1 MFKNI
6 TVFKFQ
12 GPAMCGA
19 SLERMLLA
27 HEFQPC
33 APTQH
38 KSTGFF
44 SPRHEHGALVESIDG
59 NLILQVTSEVR
70 RVPPQA
76 LNKRIKEICDLFE
89 ERNGRKPGKVQRK
102 EIREQATLELLPGA
116 FPARSC
122 VRIWLSV
129 ALGLVVLDTS
139 SMLRSDEVGMLL
151 VSCIPGLQ
159 LQPIQTAMSPAGAMT
174 AWLASGDA
182 PYQFTFGRECEL
194 RSTDEMRSFVRYGRH
209 SLDMD
214 QVKEHVTQG
223 KVSTKLALTWRDRVS
238 FVLDDCMRLK
248 KLTFLDV
255 VFESKLANAGHID
268 KGEAFDADVAIM
280 AGELQSLLPDLFEA
294 LGGLAEQEAA

>member
-1 MFKNI
+1 MFKNL

-76 LNKRIKEICDLFE
+76 LNKRIKEISDKFE
-89 ERNGRKPGKVQRK
+89 EQNGRKPGKVQRK
-102 EIREQATLELLPGA
+102 DIREQATLELLPST

-129 ALGLVVLDTS
+129 ALGLVVMDTA
-139 SMLRSDEVGMLL
+139 SMLRSDEVAVLL
-151 VSCIPGLQ
+151 VNCIPGLKLQ
-159 LQPIQTAMSPAGAMT
+159 LVQTDMSPAVAM
-174 AWLASGDA
+174 AHWLGTGEA
-182 PYQFTFGRECEL
+182 PYQFNVDRECEL
-194 RSTDEMRSFVRYGRH
+194 KSTDEMKSVVKYGRH
-209 SLDMD
+209 NLDTD
-214 QVKEHVTQG
+214 EVREHIKAG
-223 KVSTKLALTWRDRVS
+223 KVPTKLALTWRDRVS
-238 FVLDDCMRLK
+238 FVMDDCMRIK
-248 KLTFLDV
+248 KLAFLNV

-280 AGELQSLLPDLFEA
+280 TGKLQQMLPDLFEA
-294 LGGLAEQEAA
+294 LGGLQREAA